1 MTKEA
6 LFVPGHGLQPHVDY
20 PATGFEL
27 GAAGFAVHGIAPY
40 WGRPFNTLATQVR
53 SEIEGRL
60 NRDTV
65 AVGHA
70 IGSNLLLAALQALG
84 RGGEIGGLV
93 LISPS
98 VVCEEGLAY
107 ERGGEMVNKYFPAQI
122 DDVSEFSIAGAA
134 VGLGIPP
141 ERVAVLI
148 GEREASQYPHRGDL
162 AEIMAAAFDVRM
174 TVVPGAGQSIEHSV
188 EYVQAVGD
196 AAQRVYE
203 AAQA

>member
-6 LFVPGHGLQPHVDY
+6 LFVPGHGMQPHVDY
-20 PATGFEL
+20 PAMGFAL
-27 GAAGFAVHGIAPY
+27 GAAGFAVQGIAPY
-40 WGRPFNTLATQVR
+40 WGRPFNALVTQVGC
-53 SEIEGRL
+53 EIAEHL

-70 IGSNLLLAALQALG
+70 IGSNLLLAGLQTLG

-98 VVCEEGLAY
+98 VTCREGLAY
-107 ERGGEMVNKYFPAQI
+107 EKGREMVNKYFPRQLG
-122 DDVSEFSIAGAA
+122 DVSEFSVAGAA
-134 VGLGIPP
+134 VELGIPP

-148 GEREASQYPHRGDL
+148 GENEAEQYPHRGDL
-162 AEIMAAAFDVRM
+162 AEMMATAFDVRM
-174 TVVPGAGQSIEHSV
+174 TIVPEAGQSIEHSA
-188 EYVQAVGD
+188 EYVQAVGA

-203 AAQA
+203 AAHI